1 VVTCALRY
9 GRWILLA
16 VLAGSAGPRLVSAQD
31 AQYWNI
37 AYGTEAQ
44 LLGGVVIGSP
54 VDIGTTY
61 YDPGSLSLSTNK
73 GLAIAGSAYQF
84 SSISYVNGLGPK
96 QNLGSSSVVGVPTL
110 FAGEIHLHG
119 HDRLAYSF
127 LTRQRLDAQIQGR
140 NLPIDSA
147 IDSPQLSYGS
157 ASLILNQHMEEYWGG
172 LTYSH
177 PFNEHIGLG
186 ITPYIAVHSQ
196 TANFSGLAA
205 ALGTSGAGGV
215 DLREADFSY
224 TNWGLLAK
232 VGLGIVYPNF
242 TAGLVITTP
251 RANLFGSGSVGR
263 TLTTINQGVSGTG
276 PTAPSI
282 AIAYQQNL
290 SSTINSP
297 FAIGAGG
304 TYSWGPAHT
313 ATTLYV
319 SGEWFGSVDQYS
331 ILSPPP
337 FTPATGGAP
346 LTGTVDEQLKSVLN
360 GGLGVKHLF
369 GATIA
374 GYASFRTDNSAVGAP
389 DENNALLARWNLVHV
404 TAGASWGLAG
414 SEFVLG
420 GDLAFGSYTES
431 STAGTTSS
439 GIPIVPGGA
448 KVGYTA
454 ATLIVGFRLA
464 GASP

>member
-1 VVTCALRY
+1 MGLV
-9 GRWILLA
+9 LLA
-16 VLAGSAGPRLVSAQD
+16 ALAGSALPSIASTQD

-110 FAGEIHLHG
+110 FAGEIHIGG

-140 NLPIDSA
+140 NLPIDSSINA
-147 IDSPQLSYGS
+147 PQLNYGS

-177 PFNEHIGLG
+177 PFNEHIGIG
-186 ITPYIAVHSQ
+186 ITPYVAVRSQ

-205 ALGTSGAGGV
+205 ALGASGAGGV
-215 DLREADFSY
+215 DLREADFSF
-224 TNWGLLAK
+224 TNWGVLAK
-232 VGLGIVYPNF
+232 VGLGIVYPDF

-251 RANLFGSGSVGR
+251 RAKLFGSGSVGR
-263 TLTTINQGVSGTG
+263 TETIINQGVAGSGA
-276 PTAPSI
+276 TAPVI
-282 AIAYQQNL
+282 AIDYQESL
-290 SSTINSP
+290 ASTVTSP
-297 FAIGAGG
+297 VSIGAGG
-304 TYSWGPAHT
+304 SYTWGPPHT
-313 ATTLYV
+313 ASTLYA
-319 SGEWFGSVDQYS
+319 SGEWFGSVNEFA
-331 ILSPPP
+331 IMSPLPL
-337 FTPATGGAP
+337 TPATGGAP

-360 GGLGVKHLF
+360 GGIAFKHKF
-369 GATIA
+369 GTPVA
-374 GYASFRTDNSAVGAP
+374 GYLSFRTDNSAMGTP
-389 DENNALLARWNLVHV
+389 DENNALLARWNLLHI

-414 SEFVLG
+414 SQFVLG
-420 GDLAFGSYTES
+420 GDIAFGSVTQALS
-431 STAGTTSS
+431 VGTTAN

-448 KVGYTA
+448 KVGYTS

-464 GASP
+464 GGSP